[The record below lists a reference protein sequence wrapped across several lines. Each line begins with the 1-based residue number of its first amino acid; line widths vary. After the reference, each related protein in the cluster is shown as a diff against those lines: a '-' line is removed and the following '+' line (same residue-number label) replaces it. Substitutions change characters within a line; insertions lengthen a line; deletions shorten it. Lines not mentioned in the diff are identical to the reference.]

1 MFKRILA
8 LLLCVLLLGLPAA
21 TTASAAG
28 APFTVE
34 ISADDLSHEISDTM
48 YGIFIEDIN
57 NGVEGGLNANL
68 VRNNSFE

>member
-34 ISADDLSHEISDTM
+34 ISADDL
-48 YGIFIEDIN
+48 
-57 NGVEGGLNANL
+57 
-68 VRNNSFE
+68 